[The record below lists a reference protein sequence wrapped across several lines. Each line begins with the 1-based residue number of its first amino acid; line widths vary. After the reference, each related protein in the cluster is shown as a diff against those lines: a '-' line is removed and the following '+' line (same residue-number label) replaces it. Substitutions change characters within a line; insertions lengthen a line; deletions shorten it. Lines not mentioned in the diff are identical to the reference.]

1 MAQVTNEINEIMGSV
16 LENFENV
23 KADWEKITEKYSVAG
38 ARRIRKALDEIAR
51 KKVDLRK
58 AMLEEEKK

>member
-23 KADWEKITEKYSVAG
+23 KADWEKITEKSGASVKERLCG
-38 ARRIRKALDEIAR
+38 IC
-51 KKVDLRK
+51 
-58 AMLEEEKK
+58 